1 MSMAYLMRIGRSTAL
16 SVNFRFESNT
26 TQPTIAASWRKPQI
40 LMYGV
45 DRNSFEIK
53 DPATISDETRRDY
66 DETRR
71 DYDETR
77 TPTVAAPQAEA
88 QLQGTHSIK
97 TGVRTPSEHDA

>member
-66 DETRR
+66 DETR
-71 DYDETR
+71 